1 MMHLTRDGRFVRTD
15 TWREGKWLDLWS
27 VVHLLS
33 GASVGFSITW
43 LGFGFPASTVI
54 AFLLFVA
61 YELWEAM
68 VKIHETPQN
77 RSMDVVVGIV
87 SFVPT
92 FFLVQGLSGSYFIL
106 AFGLVLT
113 ANVVLAT
120 FGWLASRKAEEF
132 EHRLRSEFMAQRKRL
147 KEQRVRLRTAMK
159 RRGASIRDR

>member
-1 MMHLTRDGRFVRTD
+1 MHLTRDGRFVRTD
-15 TWREGKWLDLWS
+15 IWREGKWVDLWS

-33 GASVGFSITW
+33 GASVGFSIAW
-43 LGFGFPASTVI
+43 LGFGFAASAVI

-77 RSMDVVVGIV
+77 RSMDVVAGMV
-87 SFVPT
+87 SFVPV
-92 FFLVQGLSGSYFIL
+92 FFLVQGLSGSNFIL

-113 ANVVLAT
+113 LNIVLAT

-132 EHRLRSEFMAQRKRL
+132 EQRLRSEFMVQR
-147 KEQRVRLRTAMK
+147 ERLRERRGRIREAMK
-159 RRGASIRDR
+159 RHHAPMEE

>member
-1 MMHLTRDGRFVRTD
+1 MMRLTRDAKFERTD
-15 TWREGKWLDLWS
+15 IWREGKWIDLWS

-33 GASVGFSITW
+33 GASAGFSIAW
-43 LGFGFPASTVI
+43 LGFGFAASAVI

-77 RSMDVVVGIV
+77 RSMDVVVGMV
-87 SFVPT
+87 SFVPA
-92 FFLVQGLSGSYFIL
+92 FFLVQGLSGSDFIL

-113 ANVVLAT
+113 VNIVLAT

-132 EHRLRSEFMAQRKRL
+132 EQRLRSEFMAQRERL
-147 KEQRVRLRTAMK
+147 RERRVRLRTAMK
-159 RRGASIRDR
+159 RRGVSIRDR